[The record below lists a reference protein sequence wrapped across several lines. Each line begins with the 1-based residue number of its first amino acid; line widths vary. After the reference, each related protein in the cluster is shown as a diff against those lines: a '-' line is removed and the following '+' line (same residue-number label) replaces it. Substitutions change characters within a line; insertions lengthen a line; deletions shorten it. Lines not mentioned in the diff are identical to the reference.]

1 MRNREAR
8 NGVSVLTMLTRT
20 TIASASETML
30 TTVKS
35 LHPPVRILARRL
47 PELHTAVFRAL
58 NVLMPEGLA
67 RSDCLISQVA
77 NGPDLYLQVIER
89 HDYTTFLRLTYLI
102 GEGRQHNPNA
112 HIRVYHDARMA
123 EATAFSPEQGI
134 QRLAG
139 PEIPSHGLVVRNWRL
154 NRALLKW
161 LDYLLEQGHSAA
173 TMRPTEECP
182 KQQVEG
188 VRQEAS

>member
-1 MRNREAR
+1 
-8 NGVSVLTMLTRT
+8 
-20 TIASASETML
+20 ML
-30 TTVKS
+30 TTVRN
-35 LHPPVRILARRL
+35 LHPPTRVLARRL

-58 NVLMPEGLA
+58 NLLMPDGLG
-67 RSDCLISQVA
+67 RSDTLVSRIDG
-77 NGPDLYLQVIER
+77 GPDLYMQVIER

-102 GEGRQHNPNA
+102 GDSQHHNPNA

-139 PEIPSHGLVVRNWRL
+139 PELPLHGLVVRNWRL

-161 LDYLLEQGHSAA
+161 LDYLLAQGHSAQ
-173 TMRPTEECP
+173 TLKPTEDVP
-182 KQQVEG
+182 DLDPSVVE
-188 VRQEAS
+188 QEAS

>member
-1 MRNREAR
+1 
-8 NGVSVLTMLTRT
+8 
-20 TIASASETML
+20 ML
-30 TTVKS
+30 TTVKN
-35 LHPPVRILARRL
+35 LHPPTQVLARRL

-58 NVLMPEGLA
+58 NVLMPDGLG
-67 RSDCLISQVA
+67 RSDCLVSRID
-77 NGPDLYLQVIER
+77 GCPDLYMQVIER

-102 GEGRQHNPNA
+102 GDSQQHNPNA

-139 PEIPSHGLVVRNWRL
+139 PELPMHGLVVRNWRL

-161 LDYLLEQGHSAA
+161 LDYLLAQGHSAQTLQPA
-173 TMRPTEECP
+173 EEAP
-182 KQQVEG
+182 LLGPDLVQQEV
-188 VRQEAS
+188 S